1 MYRFWGVFSINATS
15 HESAKEGFALIA
27 EIGGVDPNERA
38 AKAWLA
44 SLEGPW
50 LLIIDNAD
58 DPYLDIAEL
67 FPAGERGFIL
77 VTTRVPENTKH
88 GTVGRK
94 SFVFEQLESRAATT
108 LLLKAAQLES
118 PWDKKTM
125 DGAGRIS
132 KALGYLPLAL
142 IHAGSAI
149 ANRLCELGGYLEY
162 FESLWDDIRQAKRR
176 TKARRPKHPDSD
188 DSEDDEPYMGVY
200 SSYEIL
206 YRRLEKGGREET
218 SSKSRDAIDL
228 LRIFSFFNRENIRL
242 DLLIAAA
249 RNAVPKPVGKDEG
262 AKPWTQR
269 LRELTLKELIFAL
282 RVEVFKDRSPPVLPQ
297 MLRDV
302 LDESITIPAFE
313 SRLRGAMK
321 VLTQY
326 SLVTYQEATRSYAMH
341 PLVHVWVR
349 ERPQMTLGEKA
360 IWAQAAKNTITYS
373 ITIPLQG
380 TPSKEELE
388 FHRSLL
394 LHIMN
399 LRKRQSE
406 IAAKIRRN
414 QTRFFRIFPVVV
426 PKSDLD
432 VADRNQA
439 LQCGK
444 LSYVYTICEKWDE
457 ALDLQRAVKDF
468 LVPNFGWEHEASI
481 RICKY
486 LSRTYLL
493 KGRFNEAGSLN
504 EQALQAAINALGE
517 ENQLTLELMDS
528 LGYIRAL
535 QGRLPEAEEMHSR
548 AIKGMRKTHG
558 SDHPDTLCA
567 IDNLGSVFWHK
578 FEFERAVECHM
589 EALKGMLTKLGPTHE
604 RTLAAKENIAL
615 AYREIGGAYLDEA
628 HELMEEVLEERT
640 KLLGREQPWT
650 LMAMSNLAYV
660 KHTMGDHEEA
670 ERIIQKGMTI
680 AERNLGEDH
689 HGVLAA
695 KLRLALILTAQQRYD
710 EAKTLFKFLLDR
722 DKYAGVERTEGN
734 IKGYHSSWIFT
745 LYQYVLFWE
754 HQGKV
759 KEALDSCE
767 ELCKVLEGS
776 KHRIRKMAYDKR
788 DDLTR
793 RFAFPLL

>member
-1 MYRFWGVFSINATS
+1 M
-15 HESAKEGFALIA
+15 
-27 EIGGVDPNERA
+27 
-38 AKAWLA
+38 
-44 SLEGPW
+44 
-50 LLIIDNAD
+50 
-58 DPYLDIAEL
+58 
-67 FPAGERGFIL
+67 
-77 VTTRVPENTKH
+77 TTRVPENTKH

-118 PWDKKTM
+118 PWDTKTM
-125 DGAGRIS
+125 DGASIIS

-162 FESLWDDIRQAKRR
+162 FESLCDEIRRAKRQ

-188 DSEDDEPYMGVY
+188 DSEDDEKYMGVY

-206 YRRLEKGGREET
+206 FRKLEKGGREET
-218 SSKSRDAIDL
+218 TWESRDAIDL

-249 RNAVPKPVGKDEG
+249 RNAAPKPVGKDEKQ
-262 AKPWTQR
+262 KPWTQR
-269 LRELTLKELIFAL
+269 LKELKLKELIFAL
-282 RVEVFKDRSPPVLPQ
+282 RIELFKDRSPPLLPQ
-297 MLRDV
+297 ILRDV
-302 LDESITIPAFE
+302 LCEKITIPAFE
-313 SRLRGAMK
+313 SRLRSGMK
-321 VLTQY
+321 TLTQY
-326 SLVTYQEATRSYAMH
+326 SLVTYHEATRSYAMH

-349 ERPQMTLGEKA
+349 ERPQMSLGEMA

-373 ITIPLQG
+373 ITIPLDG

-394 LHIMN
+394 LHVMN

-414 QTRFFRIFPVVV
+414 QTPKRRNQPRFYRLFPVIA
-426 PKSDLD
+426 PKSDLE
-432 VADRNQA
+432 VADRDQA

-444 LSYVYTICEKWDE
+444 LSYVYTICGQWDE
-457 ALDLQRAVKDF
+457 ALDLQQAVKDF
-468 LVPNFGWEHEASI
+468 LVPNLGWEHEASI
-481 RICKY
+481 RICKF
-486 LSRTYLL
+486 LSTTYLL
-493 KGRFNEAGSLN
+493 KGRFNEAGTLN
-504 EQALQAAINALGE
+504 EQALQAATNALGE
-517 ENQLTLELMDS
+517 EHQLSLEIMDS
-528 LGYIRAL
+528 LGHIRAL
-535 QGRLPEAEEMHSR
+535 QGRFPEAEEMHSR

-558 SDHPDTLCA
+558 SDHPATLSA

-578 FEFERAVECHM
+578 FEFDKAVEFHM

-604 RTLAAKENIAL
+604 RTLAAKEHIAV
-615 AYREIGGAYLDEA
+615 AYREIGGAYLEEA
-628 HELMEEVLEERT
+628 HELMEEVLDERI
-640 KLLGREQPWT
+640 KLLGREQPYT
-650 LMAMSNLAYV
+650 LMAMSNLAYI

-670 ERIIQKGMTI
+670 ERLIRKGLPI
-680 AERNLGEDH
+680 AERNLGEEH

-695 KLRLALILTAQQRYD
+695 KLRLAIILTAQERYD
-710 EAKTLFKFLLDR
+710 EAKALFEFLLDR

-734 IKGYHSSWIFT
+734 VKGYHGSWIFT
-745 LYQYVLFWE
+745 FYQYVLFWE
-754 HQGKV
+754 HQGKM
-759 KEALDSCE
+759 KEALDACE

-788 DDLTR
+788 EDLMR
-793 RFAFPLL
+793 SFAFPLL

>member
-1 MYRFWGVFSINATS
+1 M
-15 HESAKEGFALIA
+15 
-27 EIGGVDPNERA
+27 
-38 AKAWLA
+38 
-44 SLEGPW
+44 
-50 LLIIDNAD
+50 
-58 DPYLDIAEL
+58 
-67 FPAGERGFIL
+67 
-77 VTTRVPENTKH
+77 
-88 GTVGRK
+88 GRK

-118 PWDKKTM
+118 PWDTKTM
-125 DGAGRIS
+125 DGAGSIS

-162 FESLWDDIRQAKRR
+162 FERLWDDIDQAKRQR
-176 TKARRPKHPDSD
+176 RARRPKHPDSD

-218 SSKSRDAIDL
+218 TSRSRDAIDL

-249 RNAVPKPVGKDEG
+249 KNAVPKPVGQDEKQ
-262 AKPWTQR
+262 KPWTQR
-269 LRELTLKELIFAL
+269 LRELTLKELIYAL
-282 RVEVFKDRSPPVLPQ
+282 RIELFKDRSQPVFPQ

-313 SRLRGAMK
+313 SRLRSGMK

-349 ERPQMTLGEKA
+349 KRPQMSLGEKA

-373 ITIPLQG
+373 ITIPLEG

-414 QTRFFRIFPVVV
+414 QTRFHRIFPYRIFPVVIFPV
-426 PKSDLD
+426 ATPKSDLE
-432 VADRNQA
+432 VADRDQA

-444 LSYVYTICEKWDE
+444 LSYVYTICGKWDE
-457 ALDLQRAVKDF
+457 ALDLQQAVKDF
-468 LVPNFGWEHEASI
+468 LVPNLGWEHEASI

-493 KGRFNEAGSLN
+493 KGRFNEAGTLN
-504 EQALQAAINALGE
+504 EQALHAAINALGE
-517 ENQLTLELMDS
+517 EHQLTLEIMDS
-528 LGYIRAL
+528 LGYIRTL

-558 SDHPDTLCA
+558 SDHPDTLSA

-578 FEFERAVECHM
+578 FEFERAVECHL

-604 RTLAAKENIAL
+604 RTLAAKENVAV

-650 LMAMSNLAYV
+650 LIAMSNLAYV

-670 ERIIQKGMTI
+670 ERIIRKGLPI
-680 AERNLGEDH
+680 AARNLGEDH

-695 KLRLALILTAQQRYD
+695 KLRLALILTAQERYD
-710 EAKTLFKFLLDR
+710 EAKALFEYLLDR

-734 IKGYHSSWIFT
+734 IKGYHASWIFAF
-745 LYQYVLFWE
+745 YQYVLFWE

-759 KEALDSCE
+759 KEALDACE
-767 ELCKVLEGS
+767 ELCKVLESS
-776 KHRIRKMAYDKR
+776 KHRIRDMAYDKR
-788 DDLTR
+788 EDLTR